1 MRNLKI
7 SQQATGSS
15 ASKKRMQALVDKY
28 SSFVPKTGSNSPREK
43 NLNQAYNQARDARL
57 LDSGFNAH
65 RKVRNKVKE
74 KTSDQSSKVVGPVST
89 KNKVDALKNLKKAK
103 EIMKPVAYPFRDRA
117 IDKALKG
124 KK

>member
-28 SSFVPKTGSNSPREK
+28 NNFIPQTGPDSPREK

-65 RKVRNKVKE
+65 RKVRNKVDE
-74 KTSDQSSKVVGPVST
+74 KISDQNSKVVGPVST
-89 KNKVDALKNLKKAK
+89 KNKVDAFKSIQKAK